1 MELHD
6 ITYYNA
12 DLFVMAVD
20 FSVFWSHRSLNELL
34 LLRALRGSVLPQ
46 STIVPETENGR
57 SEVIGDVG

>member
-20 FSVFWSHRSLNELL
+20 FSVFWSHRSLNELQQQC
-34 LLRALRGSVLPQ
+34 ALQGSVLKQ
-46 STIVPETENGR
+46 ITVSQRLRT
-57 SEVIGDVG
+57 GDRR